1 MSACKVASTY
11 LAGASSST
19 PSNVED
25 TGGSTNNSLFEGIWI
40 RSIIG
45 ISMKPSRS
53 FVCLDGSDDEKS
65 EDESESDGKK
75 PNSDQ
80 NEDQKDATEEQST
93 KSENGPHHPP

>member
-1 MSACKVASTY
+1 M
-11 LAGASSST
+11 
-19 PSNVED
+19 ED

-45 ISMKPSRS
+45 ISMKPSRN

-65 EDESESDGKK
+65 EDESESDDKK

-93 KSENGPHHPP
+93 KSENGPHHHP